1 MTAQTRPGDSEIV
14 PVIVENREAGGSF
27 VILCDHASNHIPSP
41 FGTLGLS
48 PEEQQAHIAWDPG
61 AIGVAREMARLMD
74 APLIYPTIS
83 RLIVDCNRPE
93 DAPDLIPA
101 ISEST
106 RVPGNQ
112 NVDQDELM
120 QRLNMSH
127 RPFHSAIEK
136 VLNERR
142 TRKQATALVSVHT
155 FTATYRDVSRPWEI
169 GVLSDKD
176 RRLADPLIEA
186 LKAKTSYCVGDNE
199 PYAPK
204 DRVYYTLDR
213 HGEQNGLPSVMLEI
227 RNNEVRDPEAERDW
241 AKLLAKDLMTAHAG
255 LEGADA

>member
-1 MTAQTRPGDSEIV
+1 LTVQIRPGDSEIV
-14 PVIVENREAGGSF
+14 PVIVENREAGGNF
-27 VILCDHASNHIPSP
+27 VILCDHASNHIPGP
-41 FGTLGLS
+41 FGNLGLS
-48 PEEQQAHIAWDPG
+48 HEEQQDHIAWDPG

-112 NVDQDELM
+112 NVDQDELVL
-120 QRLNMSH
+120 RLNMSH
-127 RPFHSAIEK
+127 RPFHNTIED
-136 VLNERR
+136 VLSERR
-142 TRKQATALVSVHT
+142 SRGQSTALVSVHT
-155 FTATYRDVSRPWEI
+155 FTATYRDVPRPWEI
-169 GVLSDKD
+169 GVLSHQD
-176 RRLADPLIEA
+176 RRLADPLIAA

-227 RNNEVRDPEAERDW
+227 RNNEVRDPKAERLW
-241 AKLLAKDLMTAHAG
+241 AELLAENLLTAHAG